1 MMNRFL
7 ETLRTASSRPPP
19 GPRSPLVVTLD
30 RKSAPRT
37 IFSGDQLIDVDLPAG
52 TRAVYPKPPLEAL
65 KDVDAAIRY
74 ALNHPYGTDPL
85 HAKLRPGMKVVIA
98 VDDISL
104 PLPPMRAPDVRE
116 RVLTIV
122 LEMLADHG
130 VDDVEIIIA
139 TSLHRRMTAAEVR
152 HMVGSRIFDT
162 YWPTRL
168 YNHDAEDP
176 KGMKEVGTTD
186 HGEVVELN
194 RKAVESDLVIY
205 VNLNLVPM
213 DGGHKSVTV
222 GLCGYRSLKHHHEP
236 HTMRRCHS
244 YMDPGASEL
253 ATRVNRMGRVTNKA
267 LNVFT
272 IETTINNRMFD
283 RPLEFLH
290 KNEDDLT
297 DVEKAGLAGLR
308 FTLDKLPQG
317 ARQAVFDRVPSPYGV
332 TGVFAG
338 ETEAVHAQTLKR
350 CEDQYIV
357 PVEGQADILV
367 AGIPYISPY
376 NVHSYL
382 NPLLVQV
389 MAQGYLFNC
398 YRKAPLVK
406 KGGTMIVTHPVSD
419 RFDREHHAP
428 YVEFFH
434 NLLPET
440 RDAMELHKK
449 YEEKF
454 ASNPAYVQMYRT
466 GNAYHP
472 AHPFFMWYWGEAGR
486 QWLGRVIVVGADN
499 AYAPK
504 LLGWETATSMNEAL
518 EMAKGSTPHASPDI
532 TLLHMPPILMAE
544 VSGAAPIMPEPPK
557 LEGAT
562 NGHGSNG
569 HVHAAKQN
577 GS

>member
-7 ETLRTASSRPPP
+7 SGALRTVQPSPSPNR
-19 GPRSPLVVTLD
+19 GQRSPLVVTLD
-30 RKSAPRT
+30 RRSAPRT
-37 IFSGDQLIDVDLPAG
+37 IFSGDRLIDIDLPAG
-52 TRAVYPKPPLEAL
+52 TRAVYPRQPLEPL

-74 ALNHPYGTDPL
+74 ALSHPYGSDPL

-122 LEMLADHG
+122 LELLADHG
-130 VDDVEIIIA
+130 VEDVEIIIA
-139 TSLHRRMTAAEVR
+139 TSLHRRMTGAEVR
-152 HMVGSRIFDT
+152 HMVGAKIFDA
-162 YWPTRL
+162 YWPKRL

-194 RKAVESDLVIY
+194 RKAVESDLLIY

-222 GLCGYRSLKHHHEP
+222 GLCGYKSLRFHHEP

-244 YMDPGASEL
+244 YMDPKASEL
-253 ATRVNRMGRVTNKA
+253 STRVNRMGRVTNKA

-290 KNEDDLT
+290 KNEDDLSGN
-297 DVEKAGLAGLR
+297 EQSALKGLK
-308 FTLDKLPQG
+308 FTLDALPQG
-317 ARQAVFDRVPSPYGV
+317 ARQAIFDRVPSPYGV

-338 ETEAVHAQTLKR
+338 ETEAVHAHTLAR
-350 CEDQYIV
+350 CDEQYVV
-357 PVEGQADILV
+357 PVDGQADILI
-367 AGIPYISPY
+367 AGVPYISPY
-376 NVHSYL
+376 NVHSFL

-398 YRKAPLVK
+398 YRNAPLVK
-406 KGGTMIVTHPVSD
+406 KGGTMIITHPCSD
-419 RFDREHHAP
+419 RFDQEHHAP

-440 RDAMELHKK
+440 RDAVELHKK
-449 YEEKF
+449 YEAKF
-454 ASNPAYVQMYRT
+454 ASNPAYLQMYRS
-466 GNAYHP
+466 GHAYHP

-486 QWLGRVIVVGADN
+486 QWLGKTIVVGADN
-499 AYAPK
+499 AYVPK
-504 LLGWETATSMNEAL
+504 VLGWETARSMNEAL
-518 EMAKGSTPHASPDI
+518 EMAKGNTPSPDI
-532 TLLHMPPILMAE
+532 TLLHMPPILMAD
-544 VSGAAPIMPEPPK
+544 VSGAPPVLPAPSGSN
-557 LEGAT
+557 GAHT
-562 NGHGSNG
+562 NGHG
-569 HVHAAKQN
+569 VEA
-577 GS
+577 